1 MVEKKTSRNL
11 SRKNEERNNM
21 ASQQQEEKIN
31 KENPWE
37 MITYT
42 CLVFSARRKKF
53 YLLTTKKHSL
63 CPFKLSGLLKVSF

>member
-31 KENPWE
+31 KENP
-37 MITYT
+37 
-42 CLVFSARRKKF
+42 
-53 YLLTTKKHSL
+53 
-63 CPFKLSGLLKVSF
+63 